1 MVRKEK
7 LAEEE
12 HALKE
17 KYALL
22 RKQRQQQQQPQQQQ
36 SSETS
41 DTQEVKKPP
50 QPEVTVSPSL
60 IDKAKL
66 ELAKKALAQSLQKDT
81 AQKERGFKRPAASRI
96 KEETTTE
103 QTKKQK
109 INEQPEVQRHPPL
122 SIRDKRDRRNMVPP
136 NEEVEG
142 DYYPT
147 TIFVGDLPEGIS
159 EIELQKHFSPFGEI
173 DCIRLISPKNFAF
186 IKYTSREGADKAIS
200 SMNASTISSIPI
212 RVSKARIH
220 TAQHT
225 WRKSWD
231 GWSIQDKHNVT
242 SQSFEAPVLPP
253 TVYTPPPLP
262 QLAGTDGK
270 VAFET
275 PRGSEYSDL
284 VRDRTVLRYDDL

>member
-1 MVRKEK
+1 MI
-7 LAEEE
+7 
-12 HALKE
+12 
-17 KYALL
+17 
-22 RKQRQQQQQPQQQQ
+22 
-36 SSETS
+36 
-41 DTQEVKKPP
+41 PP
-50 QPEVTVSPSL
+50 
-60 IDKAKL
+60 D
-66 ELAKKALAQSLQKDT
+66 
-81 AQKERGFKRPAASRI
+81 
-96 KEETTTE
+96 
-103 QTKKQK
+103 
-109 INEQPEVQRHPPL
+109 
-122 SIRDKRDRRNMVPP
+122 
-136 NEEVEG
+136 EEVEG

-147 TIFVGDLPEGIS
+147 TVFVGDLPEGIS
-159 EIELQKHFSPFGEI
+159 EAELQKHFSPYGEI

-262 QLAGTDGK
+262 QFSTSDGK

-275 PRGSEYSDL
+275 PRGSEYSEL
-284 VRDRTVLRYDDL
+284 VRDRTLLRYDDL